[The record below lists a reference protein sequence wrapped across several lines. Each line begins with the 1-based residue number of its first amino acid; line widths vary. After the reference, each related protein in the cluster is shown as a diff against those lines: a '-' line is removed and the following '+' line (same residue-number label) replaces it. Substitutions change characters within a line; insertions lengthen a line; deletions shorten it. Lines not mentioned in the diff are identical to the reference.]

1 MDLLMNTFFELVSHL
16 PKLLSW
22 WLYSP
27 EKTKRNVHV
36 SVSARAG
43 SVEVWCD
50 KAQAKFS
57 IWVEFK
63 NNNAFPIEIDRAEA
77 SGTLHAARLTATN
90 LFGMPL
96 KKGESGS
103 LHLEGRIDDI
113 NLELANK
120 APENESVR
128 TELRAIIV
136 NKYHTIRDFRVPF
149 DNLMCKLINKRP
161 KQSPETSNS

>member
-1 MDLLMNTFFELVSHL
+1 MNTFFELVSHL

-27 EKTKRNVHV
+27 EKTKGNVDV
-36 SVSARAG
+36 SISARAG
-43 SVEVWCD
+43 SVEVWCN
-50 KAQAKFS
+50 KSQTKFS
-57 IWVEFK
+57 LWIEFK
-63 NNNAFPIEIDRAEA
+63 NNNTFPLEIDRAEA
-77 SGTLHAARLTATN
+77 SGILNSAYLTAIN

-96 KKGESGS
+96 KKGESCS
-103 LHLEGRIDDI
+103 LHLEGKIDDI
-113 NLELANK
+113 NLELINK

-128 TELRAIIV
+128 LELRAIIV

>member
-22 WLYSP
+22 WMYSP
-27 EKTKRNVHV
+27 EKTKGNVDV
-36 SVSARAG
+36 SISARTG
-43 SVEVWCD
+43 SVEIWCD
-50 KAQAKFS
+50 KSQAKFS
-57 IWVEFK
+57 LWVEFK
-63 NNNAFPIEIDRAEA
+63 NDNAFPIEIDRAEA
-77 SGTLHAARLTATN
+77 SGILYSARLTATN
-90 LFGMPL
+90 LFGIPL

-103 LHLEGRIDDI
+103 LHLEGKIDDI
-113 NLELANK
+113 NLELINK

-128 TELRAIIV
+128 IELRAIIV

-161 KQSPETSNS
+161 KQSPETSIS